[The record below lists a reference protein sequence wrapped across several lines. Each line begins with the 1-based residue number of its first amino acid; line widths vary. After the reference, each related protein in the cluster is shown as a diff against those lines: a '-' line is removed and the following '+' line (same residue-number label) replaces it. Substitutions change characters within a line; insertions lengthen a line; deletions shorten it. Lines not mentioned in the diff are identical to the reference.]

1 MLIPFSLK
9 SRDMCTILRS
19 RRTREDTRAAKVNV
33 FYYLQRPCMERS
45 QSYGIA
51 QRRAAAART

>member
-19 RRTREDTRAAKVNV
+19 RRTREDTRAAKANV
-33 FYYLQRPCMERS
+33 F
-45 QSYGIA
+45 
-51 QRRAAAART
+51 